1 MINNDNGEFE
11 NSIKSLIYYENSLN
25 DNSRGDKLIDKFSI
39 MNKIFLRKEKCNIL
53 IDKIVAKLKQLI
65 LEYNFIK
72 KVLNNIEENK
82 SDIFQSLKEIA
93 TNINNNQDKKDYDNE
108 SSSIISKTLIIDK
121 EDAKN

>member
-53 IDKIVAKLKQLI
+53 INKIVAKLKQLI

-108 SSSIISKTLIIDK
+108 TSSIISKTLL
-121 EDAKN
+121 